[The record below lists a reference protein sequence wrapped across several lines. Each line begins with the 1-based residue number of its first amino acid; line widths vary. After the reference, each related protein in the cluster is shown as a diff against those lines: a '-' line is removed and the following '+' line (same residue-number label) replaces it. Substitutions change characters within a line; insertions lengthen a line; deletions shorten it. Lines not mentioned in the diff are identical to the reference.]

1 MILKQIYFKNFR
13 SFKKD
18 SFSFNPFLTLVI
30 SENTRGKTN
39 LIEGVY
45 FLIMGTGFREEKEE
59 ELIHFANQDC
69 LVEGVFQSKD
79 SHFKYGIILVKKNNQ
94 TSKKFYLN
102 NVEKTFTQYKNE
114 QIKAVLFN
122 PEQINIIIGQPTNRR
137 DYLNKVI
144 SAFDLDYK
152 KHLVNFENALK
163 KRNKILE
170 KTYQVEKL
178 EEELFF
184 WNKYLEKEGNYLT
197 NKRKSYLDFLNRYQE
212 VDAKTFKVEYLK
224 NEFTQQRLKESLS
237 LERKIRR
244 TLIGPQKDDFQ
255 LFLKEKDS
263 WRNIH
268 RFGSRSEQRLAL
280 VWLKLGELKFYED
293 NFQIKPLLLLDDIFS
308 ELDKKNQQL
317 IFSLIKSIKQWR
329 PRQKLT

>member
-170 KTYQVEKL
+170 KTVPCTSD
-178 EEELFF
+178 FF
-184 WNKYLEKEGNYLT
+184 
-197 NKRKSYLDFLNRYQE
+197 
-212 VDAKTFKVEYLK
+212 V
-224 NEFTQQRLKESLS
+224 
-237 LERKIRR
+237 
-244 TLIGPQKDDFQ
+244 PQN
-255 LFLKEKDS
+255 
-263 WRNIH
+263 WAVI
-268 RFGSRSEQRLAL
+268 
-280 VWLKLGELKFYED
+280 
-293 NFQIKPLLLLDDIFS
+293 
-308 ELDKKNQQL
+308 
-317 IFSLIKSIKQWR
+317 
-329 PRQKLT
+329 